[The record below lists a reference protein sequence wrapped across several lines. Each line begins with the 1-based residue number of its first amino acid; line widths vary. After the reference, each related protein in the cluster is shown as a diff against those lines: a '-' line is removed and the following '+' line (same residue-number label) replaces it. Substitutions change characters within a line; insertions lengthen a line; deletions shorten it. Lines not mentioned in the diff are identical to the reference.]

1 MMPSKSKK
9 QHNFMEAIAHSEKFA
24 KKVGVPM
31 SVGKD
36 FAKADKGRT
45 FRKGG
50 STSPTEQGI
59 NKQKT
64 HHGSMQMPNAMLNKY
79 IGHKDGGSMKS
90 VDATKN
96 PGLAKL
102 PTAVRNK
109 MGYMKKGGMAD
120 DSKEDMKMDKKQD
133 VAMIKKAFREHD
145 AQEHKGGKGTNL
157 TLKKGGMT
165 MKKMAMGGMSKE
177 TMGPRT
183 MSMDVE
189 KGSNKLT
196 KFGESAVQKR
206 GKTRGLNL
214 GDSGPT
220 EKIQSGAK
228 RMAKGGSASS
238 RADGIASKG
247 KTKGKMC

>member
-1 MMPSKSKK
+1 MPSTSKK

-36 FAKADKGRT
+36 FAEADKGRK

-50 STSPTEQGI
+50 TTSPTEQGI

-64 HHGSMQMPNAMLNKY
+64 HHGSMQMPNAMLNQY
-79 IGHKDGGSMKS
+79 IGK
-90 VDATKN
+90 
-96 PGLAKL
+96 
-102 PTAVRNK
+102 RE
-109 MGYMKKGGMAD
+109 GGMAKSD
-120 DSKEDMKMDKKQD
+120 MKEDMKADIKQD
-133 VAMIKKAFREHD
+133 KAIVKKAFGMHD
-145 AQEHKGGKGTNL
+145 KQLHESKRTNL
-157 TLKKGGMT
+157 TKLKGGGMA
-165 MKKMAMGGMSKE
+165 KMKE

-206 GKTRGLNL
+206 GHTKGINL

-220 EKIQSGAK
+220 VSPKTVK
-228 RMAKGGSASS
+228 MAKGGMCMGGKSTKKMSSGGTASK

-247 KTKGKMC
+247 KTKGKWC